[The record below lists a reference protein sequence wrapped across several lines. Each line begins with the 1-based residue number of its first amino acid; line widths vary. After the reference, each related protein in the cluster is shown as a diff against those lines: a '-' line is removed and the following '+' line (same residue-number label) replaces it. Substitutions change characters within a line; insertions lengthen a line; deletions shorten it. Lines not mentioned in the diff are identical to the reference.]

1 MPKKSKKQM
10 KEDEKKIINYL
21 KKDSRTSIN
30 EMAEKLGFSRQ
41 KVWRIIKN
49 LEKDKK
55 IWGYTAIIDDDT
67 FNIKRYII
75 LIKKAMVSGD
85 AWVDKITSLTMQK
98 KSIDIGVDVEY
109 SMFLNGEYDWMFIL
123 TANNLKDVKRF
134 SEVLTKEY
142 HGIIKDVNILE
153 DVFPVEKGGI
163 INPNV
168 EKLKEFFQ

>member
-98 KSIDIGVDVEY
+98 KSIDIG
-109 SMFLNGEYDWMFIL
+109 
-123 TANNLKDVKRF
+123 
-134 SEVLTKEY
+134 
-142 HGIIKDVNILE
+142 
-153 DVFPVEKGGI
+153 GGCR
-163 INPNV
+163 V
-168 EKLKEFFQ
+168 